1 MASEVLSN
9 IYTTAQPTSTGISS
23 TQSPASAQFGDKNDL
38 SGLNAILG
46 IGSQVAQIG
55 GAIAAQRQQSGA
67 SANRQARI
75 AQCGR
80 KPLFGKKKKKKYK
93 KCVAELNASL
103 NAPPPIVYSPSD
115 VNKNIDTNQG
125 GSTMK
130 FVWIGLGVLAV
141 GTIAFL
147 ALRKK

>member
-1 MASEVLSN
+1 MASEVLPQLF
-9 IYTTAQPTSTGISS
+9 TTAQPTSTGISS

-46 IGSQVAQIG
+46 IGGQVAQIG
-55 GAIAAQRQQSGA
+55 SAIASQRQQSGA

-75 AQCGR
+75 AKCGR
-80 KPLFGKKKKKKYK
+80 RPLLSKKKKKKYR

-103 NAPPPIVYSPSD
+103 NAPPIDYTQSD
-115 VNKNIDTNQG
+115 VNKNIVTTQG
-125 GSTMK
+125 SSTMK

-141 GTIAFL
+141 GTIAFF